1 MSRRA
6 DREGVPRIRY
16 LDWPQPAHCSL
27 AKRDGLGAFR
37 RCGMFDACRAY
48 LRDLR
53 AYRLRHTEQQA

>member
-16 LDWPQPAHCSL
+16 SDLPAPAHRSISTWYGI
-27 AKRDGLGAFR
+27 AAFR
-37 RCGMFDACRAY
+37 RCGMYDACRAY

-53 AYRLRHTEQQA
+53 AFRLRS